1 MSAGTAAIDSV
12 AWRSTWRRRPVAE
25 KVILFGGIVGCAMVL
40 APVPAAPLL
49 IVVTLIA
56 ARRAGVPFAHVLRT
70 ARGPAAF
77 IAIAALSTAVSIDF
91 GALTIS
97 MNAHTALGAAEL
109 ALRAMTAS
117 LAMLVF
123 ASTTP
128 MTTLTTA
135 LRRAGLPAACV
146 DVIGIMYRMVF
157 VLVESLATIRQAQ
170 VARLGYAGFRRS
182 LNSVGLLTAAVLIR
196 SWTQAHRL
204 ETGLAGRDQGIG
216 MPVLYRQPVSRQFIF
231 GSVSVLIGVVAL
243 TLSWEMA

>member
-12 AWRSTWRRRPVAE
+12 AWRSTWRRRTVAE
-25 KVILFGGIVGCAMVL
+25 KVILFGGIVGCAVVL

-97 MNAHTALGAAEL
+97 MTAHTALGAAEL

-135 LRRAGLPAACV
+135 LRRAGLPAA
-146 DVIGIMYRMVF
+146 
-157 VLVESLATIRQAQ
+157 VLTSSESCIAWCSCWWSRWQ
-170 VARLGYAGFRRS
+170 RSGRRRS
-182 LNSVGLLTAAVLIR
+182 RDWAMRDFDDHS
-196 SWTQAHRL
+196 TQWA
-204 ETGLAGRDQGIG
+204 
-216 MPVLYRQPVSRQFIF
+216 S
-231 GSVSVLIGVVAL
+231 
-243 TLSWEMA
+243 